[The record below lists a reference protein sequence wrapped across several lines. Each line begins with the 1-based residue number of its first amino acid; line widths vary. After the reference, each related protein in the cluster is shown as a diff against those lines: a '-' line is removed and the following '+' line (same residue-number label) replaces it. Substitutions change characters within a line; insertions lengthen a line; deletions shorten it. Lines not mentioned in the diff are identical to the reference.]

1 MVRRLS
7 VGALCVLVV
16 FVVSSALLPVGA
28 ASGDKQLSRVKGDV
42 GYQKSE
48 AAPFQPVVA
57 SLDLPDDAFAVTHA
71 NAQALLR
78 LRDSSEVAI
87 GQNTVV
93 QVGAFNPAENG
104 TGTSIVLK
112 SGALHFT
119 IRRPQGGRSNYTFS
133 TPTSQIAV
141 RGTEAYMVTGPNGT
155 QIACVVCQP
164 GDVTIRI
171 GTQTISL
178 VSGQAVTIQGTS
190 FLNSTF
196 SITQNSLVNNPAF
209 NQFGGSNLFA
219 SNGALLDPTG
229 AFTGATAIGATT
241 GIIPLVVGGAVAG
254 GIIVASNTGKTT
266 SATNAPTATP
276 SPTPTPTPQPTNS
289 PTFTPTATPSS
300 SPTFAPTPTP
310 TPSPTPTS
318 VPTATPTATPTP
330 TPTPVPFGTLN
341 VSPTDLSFNGPSPN
355 TFNVSQTGP
364 SGMITISQPNCNND
378 GAAAS
383 LSPTSVAITPNAG
396 FTTITVNASA
406 APTQSPAPTHACQVT
421 VTGANGQ
428 TATVYLDI
436 YTVLISG
443 HRRGH

>member
-266 SATNAPTATP
+266 
-276 SPTPTPTPQPTNS
+276 
-289 PTFTPTATPSS
+289 
-300 SPTFAPTPTP
+300 
-310 TPSPTPTS
+310 
-318 VPTATPTATPTP
+318 
-330 TPTPVPFGTLN
+330 
-341 VSPTDLSFNGPSPN
+341 
-355 TFNVSQTGP
+355 
-364 SGMITISQPNCNND
+364 
-378 GAAAS
+378 
-383 LSPTSVAITPNAG
+383 
-396 FTTITVNASA
+396 
-406 APTQSPAPTHACQVT
+406 
-421 VTGANGQ
+421 
-428 TATVYLDI
+428 
-436 YTVLISG
+436 
-443 HRRGH
+443 